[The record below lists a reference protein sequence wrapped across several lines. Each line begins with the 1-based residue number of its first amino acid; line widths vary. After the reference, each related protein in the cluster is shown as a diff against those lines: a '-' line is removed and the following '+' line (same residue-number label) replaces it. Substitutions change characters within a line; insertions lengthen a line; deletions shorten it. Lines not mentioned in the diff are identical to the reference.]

1 MGRRPSVRAHAS
13 LLVHGRPYART
24 RGGSMTAEAVKAA
37 RMVAEAAARASL
49 EDVPR
54 RVCEA
59 VRDGLGVDGA
69 TLSLLTDTPSRQLLA
84 ASDDAALQLEEI
96 QFTLLEGP
104 CIAAAQT
111 GEPVAVHDLRH
122 DVTPWPLFGALM
134 REKLPQMTSVY
145 ALPLFFGD
153 YVLGTVD
160 LLALRPHALDE
171 EDLVQAS
178 DVADAVTA
186 ALMRTREMIITGSRA
201 PEWEPRALVRAHWFD
216 TARAVA
222 TLVTRRGLSQ
232 EDALALM
239 RAEAFRS
246 GRSLADITADVLRD
260 APGAA

>member
-1 MGRRPSVRAHAS
+1 MRDTPSPRGHADARA
-13 LLVHGRPYART
+13 
-24 RGGSMTAEAVKAA
+24 RGPAMTAEAVKAA
-37 RMVAEAAARASL
+37 RMVAEAAAGASL

-84 ASDDAALQLEEI
+84 ASDDAALQLEEL

-104 CIAAAQT
+104 CITAAHT

-122 DVTPWPLFGALM
+122 ELTPWPLFGALM
-134 REKLPQMTSVY
+134 REKLPQIGSVY

-160 LLALRPHALDE
+160 LLALRAHALDE

-186 ALMRTREMIITGSRA
+186 ALMTTREMIITGSRA
-201 PEWEPRALVRAHWFD
+201 PDWEPRAVVRAHWFD
-216 TARAVA
+216 TARAVT
-222 TLVTRRGLSQ
+222 TLVTRRGLSP

-260 APGAA
+260 PPGGN